1 MATPTRIEL
10 GRVARAQGMD
20 GTLLVQ
26 LHGDNASNLDRASE
40 VMLEGEP
47 GSIPFRVLAVA
58 GGRPR
63 SDGRLRVRLQLAGID
78 SRERAQTWIGARVT
92 IPESAL
98 EPLPEGEYYW
108 RDLIGLG
115 CVLRDGSPL
124 GVLREIWP
132 TRSHDV
138 LVIGDGN
145 EPLLLAASDELVVS
159 VDRDA
164 GELVVDPPEGLFDE
178 DAE

>member
-1 MATPTRIEL
+1 M
-10 GRVARAQGMD
+10 
-20 GTLLVQ
+20 
-26 LHGDNASNLDRASE
+26 
-40 VMLEGEP
+40 
-47 GSIPFRVLAVA
+47 LAVA
-58 GGRPR
+58 DGRLR

-78 SRERAQTWIGARVT
+78 SRARAETWVGARVT

-108 RDLIGLG
+108 RDLIGLR

-164 GELVVDPPEGLFDE
+164 GEVVVDPPEGLFDE
-178 DAE
+178 DAG